1 MRKQLKDF
9 IEAIGK
15 DAVAIIPAA
24 RPADG
29 NLVWQARRRRR
40 RGQKP

>member
-15 DAVAIIPAA
+15 DAVAVIPAA
-24 RPADG
+24 HEVTKVTTR
-29 NLVWQARRRRR
+29 NLSFIKTRIFSI
-40 RGQKP
+40 